1 MTRFTLNP
9 RAIVALANIRGDDD
23 RRPALQGIH
32 LAPDGTMTATDGK
45 VLLTWR
51 NAAQY
56 DGDALAVVAPE
67 IAAAFSMNGL
77 PNTITTNGYVLEIT
91 PAVVKLA
98 KRFKKDTLHFAALEI
113 SGTVATWITARET
126 ALARVLD
133 DTFPAVANVI
143 PATVPEVAPPMPP
156 ISAELLARFATVS
169 PTHTVTLTPTGE
181 RGAVCLT
188 FQDEPDAFGLLMPM
202 RDDGA
207 SHVIPEWVHPQP
219 EAAALAA

>member
-23 RRPALQGIH
+23 RRPALQGVH
-32 LAPDGTMTATDGK
+32 LTPSGTMTATDGR

-51 NAAQY
+51 NAATVSY
-56 DGDALAVVAPE
+56 KYNGSTWEDGDIP
-67 IAAAFSMNGL
+67 
-77 PNTITTNGYVLEIT
+77 PDGYLLEIT

-98 KRFKKDTLHFAALEI
+98 KRVKRDTLHLEI
-113 SGTVATWITARET
+113 SGKVATWTTARET
-126 ALARVLD
+126 ALTRVLD
-133 DTFPAVANVI
+133 DTFPRLDAVI
-143 PATVPEVAPPMPP
+143 PATVPEVAPPIPP

-169 PTHTVTLTPTGE
+169 PTHTVTLMPTGE

-202 RDDGA
+202 RNDGA
-207 SHVIPEWVHPQP
+207 SRVIPEWVHPQP

>member
-23 RRPALQGIH
+23 RRPALQGVH
-32 LAPDGTMTATDGK
+32 LAPSGTMTATDGR

-51 NAAQY
+51 NAATVE
-56 DGDALAVVAPE
+56 DGDAP
-67 IAAAFSMNGL
+67 
-77 PNTITTNGYVLEIT
+77 TDGYLLEIT

-98 KRFKKDTLHFAALEI
+98 KGKRVTLGLEI
-113 SGTVATWITARET
+113 SGKVATWTTARET
-126 ALARVLD
+126 ALTRVLD
-133 DTFPAVANVI
+133 DIYPNVADVI
-143 PATVPEVAPPMPP
+143 PTTVPEVAPPMPP

-169 PTHTVTLTPTGE
+169 PTHTVTLMPTGE

-202 RDDGA
+202 RNDGA
-207 SHVIPEWVHPQP
+207 SRAIPEWVHPQP

>member
-23 RRPALQGIH
+23 RRPALQGVH
-32 LAPDGTMTATDGK
+32 LTPSGTMTATDGK

-51 NAAQY
+51 NAATVE
-56 DGDALAVVAPE
+56 DGDTPT
-67 IAAAFSMNGL
+67 G
-77 PNTITTNGYVLEIT
+77 GYLLEIT

-98 KRFKKDTLHFAALEI
+98 KRFKRDTLYLEI
-113 SGTVATWITARET
+113 SGKVATWITARET
-126 ALARVLD
+126 ALTRVLD
-133 DTFPAVANVI
+133 DTFPRLDAVM
-143 PATVPEVAPPMPP
+143 PATVPEVAPPLPP

-169 PTHTVTLTPTGE
+169 PTHTVTLIPTSE
-181 RGAVCLT
+181 RGAICLT

-202 RDDGA
+202 RNDGA
-207 SHVIPEWVHPQP
+207 SRVIPEWVHPQP

>member
-9 RAIVALANIRGDDD
+9 RAIAALANIRGDDA
-23 RRPALQGIH
+23 RRPALQGVH
-32 LAPDGTMTATDGK
+32 LAPDGTMTATNGT

-51 NAAQY
+51 NAATVD
-56 DGDALAVVAPE
+56 DGDTP
-67 IAAAFSMNGL
+67 
-77 PNTITTNGYVLEIT
+77 PDGYLLEIT
-91 PAVVKLA
+91 PAVVRLA
-98 KRFKKDTLHFAALEI
+98 KRFKNDTLHLEI
-113 SGTVATWITARET
+113 SGKVATWTTARET
-126 ALARVLD
+126 ALSRVLD
-133 DTFPAVANVI
+133 DTFPAVAHAI

-202 RDDGA
+202 RNDGA

>member
-9 RAIVALANIRGDDD
+9 RAIVALANIRGNDAS
-23 RRPALQGIH
+23 RPALHGVH
-32 LAPDGTMTATDGK
+32 LTPSGTMTATDGK

-51 NAAQY
+51 NAATVE
-56 DGDALAVVAPE
+56 DGDTP
-67 IAAAFSMNGL
+67 
-77 PNTITTNGYVLEIT
+77 PDGYLLEIT

-98 KRFKKDTLHFAALEI
+98 KRFKKDTLHLEI
-113 SGTVATWITARET
+113 SGKVATWITMRET
-126 ALARVLD
+126 ALTRVLD
-133 DTFPAVANVI
+133 DTYPAVAGVI
-143 PATVPEVAPPMPP
+143 PTTVPDVAPPMPP

-169 PTHTVTLTPTGE
+169 PTHTVTLMPTGE

-202 RDDGA
+202 RNDGA
-207 SHVIPEWVHPQP
+207 TRAIPEWVHPQP

>member
-1 MTRFTLNP
+1 MPRYMLNP

-23 RRPALQGIH
+23 RRPALQGVH
-32 LAPDGTMTATDGK
+32 LAPNGTMTATDGR

-51 NAAQY
+51 NAATM
-56 DGDALAVVAPE
+56 DANATPPAGHL
-67 IAAAFSMNGL
+67 
-77 PNTITTNGYVLEIT
+77 LEIT

-98 KRFKKDTLHFAALEI
+98 KGKRVTLGLEI
-113 SGTVATWITARET
+113 SGNVATWTTAREA
-126 ALARVLD
+126 ALTRVLD
-133 DTFPAVANVI
+133 DAYPRLDAVI

-169 PTHTVTLTPTGE
+169 PTHTVTLMPTGE
-181 RGAVCLT
+181 RGAGCLT

-207 SHVIPEWVHPQP
+207 SRAIPEWVHPQP

>member
-1 MTRFTLNP
+1 MTRYTLNP
-9 RAIVALANIRGDDD
+9 RAIVALANTRGDDD
-23 RRPALQGIH
+23 RRGNVSSALQGIH
-32 LAPDGTMTATDGK
+32 LAPSGTMTATDGR

-51 NAAQY
+51 NAATVE
-56 DGDALAVVAPE
+56 DGDTP
-67 IAAAFSMNGL
+67 
-77 PNTITTNGYVLEIT
+77 PDGYLLEIT
-91 PAVVKLA
+91 PAILKMA
-98 KRFKKDTLHFAALEI
+98 KRFKKDTLHLEI
-113 SGTVATWITARET
+113 SGTVATWMTARET

-133 DTFPAVANVI
+133 DTYPAVAHVI